1 MVFEEIFGE
10 KVRGCAIAILIRA
23 RDPPERIFQKG
34 RQKTHFEFF
43 DAPAT
48 VRQPRTVKGLA
59 RYQVRVS
66 LLLRTSV
73 L

>member
-1 MVFEEIFGE
+1 MVFEKNFGK
-10 KVRGCAIAILIRA
+10 KVHGCAIAVLIRA

-34 RQKTHFEFF
+34 RQKIHFEFF

-48 VRQPRTVKGLA
+48 VRQPRTVKGLD
-59 RYQVRVS
+59 RYQARVS
-66 LLLRTSV
+66 LLLRTRV